1 MFFAAIEKTDIPSH
15 LKSDGH
21 YTIFAP
27 TDEAFKKLDEVQK
40 HKILNGEACAGSEY
54 VFHL

>member
-15 LKSDGH
+15 IKPEGH

-27 TDEAFKKLDEVQK
+27 TDEAFNKLDEVQRQR
-40 HKILNGEACAGSEY
+40 ILSGEGCAGSK
-54 VFHL
+54 